1 MSKSDPDF
9 KDVEEMLTKFFSNA
23 DNQDFKKREAV
34 KAITDKTF
42 KKNYQGTTR
51 ETVPYNIGLAAYK
64 YILDNGGTPRE
75 ALEYSVTVHDK
86 SLEWL
91 DGIKHNPYY
100 HSKETVKAHEDHPAQ
115 KTMLRNGTM
124 DKSALKSSNTVN
136 QQITRLSRYKKVS
149 DRLEGLEE
157 RVEGLEDEVDTHS
170 KEINLLKR
178 HTGVETEALS
188 KRDIG
193 YEMYQEK
200 MTQKTIS
207 EKLDVSIAT
216 VKRWWKDYKERGKEC

>member
-9 KDVEEMLTKFFSNA
+9 KDVEEILTKFFSNT

-34 KAITDKTF
+34 KVIADNTF

-51 ETVPYNIGLAAYK
+51 ETVPYNVGLAAYK

-91 DGIKHNPYY
+91 DSIKHNPYY
-100 HSKETVKAHEDHPAQ
+100 HSKEAVKAHDNHPAQ
-115 KTMLRNGTM
+115 KTMVKNGTM

-149 DRLEGLEE
+149 DKLEGLEE
-157 RVEGLEDEVDTHS
+157 RVGGLEDEVDTHS
-170 KEINLLKR
+170 KEIDRLKR
-178 HTGVETEALS
+178 HAGIEEIPKKDV
-188 KRDIG
+188 G
-193 YEMYQEK
+193 YQMYQHK
-200 MTQKTIS
+200 MTQKKVS
-207 EKLDVSIAT
+207 EELGVSIAT
-216 VKRWWKDYKERGKEC
+216 VKRWWREYKECDKEY